1 MLTFRRR
8 NLETAGFI
16 EPAALGCDP
25 SDDISSY
32 QLEEP
37 TS

>member
-1 MLTFRRR
+1 MVTFRRR
-8 NLETAGFI
+8 NLETADFK

-25 SDDISSY
+25 FNGISSY